1 MKKYKKRI
9 LIPISILI
17 IVILVAGFYMGN
29 MFYNLALNPNTD
41 KSTVLNAPHNSID
54 NEADVDSS
62 GEKELL
68 DSEKWLKDK
77 GFKNQY
83 IQSYD
88 NLKLHSY
95 SINNADKTNKYTIIC
110 HGYGG
115 QGSLMTKSASRFYYM
130 GFNVLLPDARGQGKS
145 EGEYIGMG
153 WHDRLDVVSWIND
166 IIKNN
171 PNAEIVL
178 YGVSMGGATV
188 MMTSGEGL
196 PKNVKA
202 IIEDCGYTSVW
213 DEFSYQLKEI
223 FNLSSFPIMNFS
235 SAVTKIRAGYTLEEA
250 SAIAQVAKSKTP
262 MMFIH
267 GDNDTF
273 VPSSMFN
280 EVYEAANVPKE
291 KIYVKGAGHGE
302 AARVAG
308 EMYWEKIENFINK
321 YLD

>member
-1 MKKYKKRI
+1 
-9 LIPISILI
+9 
-17 IVILVAGFYMGN
+17 
-29 MFYNLALNPNTD
+29 
-41 KSTVLNAPHNSID
+41 
-54 NEADVDSS
+54 
-62 GEKELL
+62 
-68 DSEKWLKDK
+68 
-77 GFKNQY
+77 
-83 IQSYD
+83 
-88 NLKLHSY
+88 
-95 SINNADKTNKYTIIC
+95 
-110 HGYGG
+110 
-115 QGSLMTKSASRFYYM
+115 
-130 GFNVLLPDARGQGKS
+130 
-145 EGEYIGMG
+145 
-153 WHDRLDVVSWIND
+153 
-166 IIKNN
+166 
-171 PNAEIVL
+171 
-178 YGVSMGGATV
+178 MGGATV
-188 MMTSGEGL
+188 MMTSGEEL

-302 AARVAG
+302 AASVAG